1 MKRLEFF
8 KAMGD
13 SLYQT
18 VKTVYDPCIQSDI
31 DKLEGAA
38 DLALG
43 VVWIPIMKEAEN
55 ADCLEMKFFQ
65 GKAILLVRQKS
76 NMQAW
81 NGICPVCSN
90 LITLT
95 TLYLSG
101 KCLNCQ
107 KEYNFKTNTG
117 DLQLRPIPI
126 RRKKQM
132 IEIAHM
138 KGDYHA

>member
-1 MKRLEFF
+1 MKRHEFF
-8 KAMGD
+8 KELGD

-18 VKTVYDPCIQSDI
+18 VKTVYDPFVQSDI
-31 DKLEGAA
+31 DKLEEAA

-43 VVWIPIMKEAEN
+43 LVWIPIMKEAEN
-55 ADCLEMKFFQ
+55 ADHLEMKFFQ
-65 GKAILLVRQKS
+65 GKAIIIVRQES

-90 LITLT
+90 IITLT

-101 KCLNCQ
+101 KCLNCR

-117 DLQLRPIPI
+117 DLQLRPLPI
-126 RRKKQM
+126 RRKKHM

-138 KGDYHA
+138 KGDDHA